1 MMRTTL
7 IKYISKEIWSVFF
20 TGLFVFLFIIMAS
33 QMLNMAEFV
42 INYGAGFGD
51 LFGLII
57 HLIPNYCLFAMPAAC
72 LMAVLLSFI
81 RMASDNEIIAL
92 HSSGISIYQLM
103 PPVFIFSL
111 ICLLFSIFLTMFWT
125 PYGNRTFYS
134 DEADLMKIGIESYIK
149 EGVFID
155 EFEDIVLYVNSY
167 SPKDRVMKD
176 VFAVYKHNGNVST
189 IIAKKAKI
197 ISGKIRFMDC
207 KMFIDGRNGISEIFK
222 YKDYFEISID
232 SLVDYSEDKKIE
244 PDGMYLNELLEL
256 INNSKEE
263 IKKKNIAKLK
273 LYEMFSLPMAIFFI
287 GIAGAP
293 LGAQIRANGRT
304 KGIIISLLL
313 FISYYISL
321 ISIEHLC
328 ENGKIDPVIGTWI
341 PVFFLLILC
350 VIFLLRSAG
359 KLSLNFI
366 KR

>member
-1 MMRTTL
+1 MMRITL
-7 IKYISKEIWSVFF
+7 IKYISKEIWAIFF

-33 QMLNMAEFV
+33 QMLNMTELV
-42 INYGAGFGD
+42 INYGASFDD

-57 HLIPNYCLFAMPAAC
+57 CLIPNYCLFAMPAAC

-103 PPVFIFSL
+103 SPVFIFSL

-149 EGVFID
+149 EGIFID
-155 EFEDIVLYVNSY
+155 ELEDIVLYVNSY

-176 VFAVYKHNGNVST
+176 VFAVYKHNGNVWT
-189 IIAKKAKI
+189 VIAKKAKI
-197 ISGKIRFMDC
+197 IPGKIRFMDC
-207 KMFIDGRNGISEIFK
+207 NVFTDGKNESPDFYMDTLDIP
-222 YKDYFEISID
+222 ID
-232 SLVDYSEDKKIE
+232 SLVDYSEDKKLE

-256 INNSKEE
+256 INNSEE
-263 IKKKNIAKLK
+263 DIKKKNIAKLK

-293 LGAQIRANGRT
+293 LGAQIRAHGRT

-328 ENGKIDPVIGTWI
+328 ENGKINPVIGTWI

-350 VIFLLRSAG
+350 IIFLLRSAG